1 MLRMNSRACKAG
13 ALPAELHAHSR
24 GHSDSK
30 AFTAVPKSI
39 PSHFRCCVPRVPTM
53 AGFMCGAVCKCGTHK
68 ALDFSDV
75 VLCVFLAGPVSSGP
89 HNAERHR
96 RNKLD
101 GYRAL
106 AVRPDSGVTLFS
118 RRKSLNRQF
127 PYIVEPL
134 ADLPAAY
141 TQYVIDFQSE
151 TVGRLSHLS
160 PNQYKEPNW
169 LQVDTG
175 TR

>member
-1 MLRMNSRACKAG
+1 MLAKQVLSQLSYTPTVEVTLILKH
-13 ALPAELHAHSR
+13 LP
-24 GHSDSK
+24 
-30 AFTAVPKSI
+30 P
-39 PSHFRCCVPRVPTM
+39 FRNPFLRIFVVVYHVYQLWQ
-53 AGFMCGAVCKCGTHK
+53 GFMCGAVCKCGTHK